1 MKCINFNKDWEFIGL
16 ALFVKKP
23 TLDSI
28 QENYHD
34 VRKRMLEMLASWLKR
49 ENEKQP
55 VPTWKILLKTL
66 SEYDRMKCTQIASEL
81 DCSVCKHVK

>member
-1 MKCINFNKDWEFIGL
+1 MKCINFNTDWEFIGL

-23 TLDSI
+23 TLDNI
-28 QENYHD
+28 QENYLD

-55 VPTWKILLKTL
+55 VPTWNILLKTL

>member
-16 ALFVKKP
+16 ALFVSKA

-34 VRKRMLEMLASWLKR
+34 VRKRMLEILASWLKR

-55 VPTWKILLKTL
+55 VPTWNILLKTL
-66 SEYDRMKCTQIASEL
+66 SVASEL